1 MLGKLSKIL
10 QMVGSVTKGFASIV
24 KMGQQL
30 WKAYKPTKATFKGIE
45 GIIEIERVVIP
56 NPSYLIHSLFV
67 LSSSCIICEIV
78 YKQDDMSIH

>member
-45 GIIEIERVVIP
+45 GIIEIERVVISKSLL
-56 NPSYLIHSLFV
+56 SYPLTFCTFFFLH
-67 LSSSCIICEIV
+67 
-78 YKQDDMSIH
+78 YM